1 MTMKILLADENS
13 QRAGALSEILKADP
27 SLEVIRLEGYESLI
41 SAVKTHVPDI
51 VLVDICR
58 ADRDGLD
65 SVRALSSSGLE
76 RPIALFV
83 DEDDEALMEDAFAA
97 GVCSYNVMDTPPRNV
112 KPLLRSA
119 IALYRRFQ
127 ETTAELKAAR
137 QVLSDR
143 ETVDTAKKS
152 SCATNA
158 AARRKPIVGSDAGPC
173 NRPAKWWMLPPITSG
188 FIPRMMHHELCHQNR
203 LAEAGR

>member
-41 SAVKTHVPDI
+41 AAVKTHVPDI

-65 SVRALSSSGLE
+65 SVRALSCSGLE

-143 ETVDTAKKS
+143 ETVDTAKKTFMRNER
-152 SCATNA
+152 C
-158 AARRKPIVGSDAGPC
+158 G
-173 NRPAKWWMLPPITSG
+173 
-188 FIPRMMHHELCHQNR
+188 E
-203 LAEAGR
+203 AEAYRWFRRRAMQQARKMVDVAADYLRVQTKDDAS

>member
-41 SAVKTHVPDI
+41 AAVKTHVPDI

-143 ETVDTAKKS
+143 ETVDTAKKIFMRNER
-152 SCATNA
+152 C
-158 AARRKPIVGSDAGPC
+158 G
-173 NRPAKWWMLPPITSG
+173 
-188 FIPRMMHHELCHQNR
+188 E
-203 LAEAGR
+203 AEAYRWFRRRAMQQARKMVDVAADYLRVQTKDDAS

>member
-13 QRAGALSEILKADP
+13 QRAGALSEILKADS

-41 SAVKTHVPDI
+41 SAVEAHVPDI

-65 SVRALSSSGLE
+65 SVRALSSSGLK
-76 RPIALFV
+76 RPVALFV

-97 GVCSYNVMDTPPRNV
+97 GVCSYNVMDTPPRDV

-127 ETTAELKAAR
+127 ETAAELKAAR

-143 ETVDTAKKS
+143 ETVDTAKKIFMRNERCS
-152 SCATNA
+152 
-158 AARRKPIVGSDAGPC
+158 
-173 NRPAKWWMLPPITSG
+173 
-188 FIPRMMHHELCHQNR
+188 E
-203 LAEAGR
+203 AEAYRWFRRRAMQQARKLVDVATDYLRVHTKDDAS

>member
-13 QRAGALSEILKADP
+13 QRAGALSAILKADP
-27 SLEVIRLEGYESLI
+27 SLEVIRLEKYESLI
-41 SAVKTHVPDI
+41 SAVMTHVPDI

-83 DEDDEALMEDAFAA
+83 DEDDEAFMEDAFAA

-143 ETVDTAKKS
+143 ETVDTAKKIFMRNER
-152 SCATNA
+152 C
-158 AARRKPIVGSDAGPC
+158 G
-173 NRPAKWWMLPPITSG
+173 
-188 FIPRMMHHELCHQNR
+188 E
-203 LAEAGR
+203 AEAYRWLRRRAMQQARKMADVAADYLRVQTKDDAS